1 MFDLNGKR
9 ALVTGSTQGI
19 GFAIAKALSEHGAKV
34 FVHGGTSYEKCE
46 NAAKK
51 ISGSVPVCVD
61 LSDTK
66 ATKMLYEKTGDVDI
80 LVLNASI
87 QYRTPW
93 DEIGTEEFSSQV
105 QVNLKSVLDAMQ
117 IYSESMK
124 KNRWGRIVVVGS
136 VQQHKPH
143 KDMAIYAATKCA
155 IMSLVENIGKQLAP
169 FGVTVNNLNPGVIAT
184 PRNDKAL
191 SDDEYRKKVLEG
203 IPMGYAGEP
212 EDMTAAALLLCS
224 DEGRY
229 ITGSEINVDGGMR
242 L

>member
-1 MFDLNGKR
+1 MFDLTGKK

-19 GFAIAKALSEHGAKV
+19 GFAVAKAMSEHGAKV

-66 ATKMLYEKTGDVDI
+66 AAEILHEKTGDVDI

-93 DEIGTEEFSSQV
+93 NEIGTEEFSSQV

-124 KNRWGRIVVVGS
+124 KTDG
-136 VQQHKPH
+136 
-143 KDMAIYAATKCA
+143 A
-155 IMSLVENIGKQLAP
+155 E
-169 FGVTVNNLNPGVIAT
+169 
-184 PRNDKAL
+184 
-191 SDDEYRKKVLEG
+191 
-203 IPMGYAGEP
+203 
-212 EDMTAAALLLCS
+212 LLLS
-224 DEGRY
+224 AVFSNISLIRIWQY
-229 ITGSEINVDGGMR
+229 MPQQNVQS
-242 L
+242 